1 MSSWLKDCYKLTEDK
16 VMPSLDRWLGF
27 FVLFFSSILLFLMI
41 ITKIVNP
48 IFGLNLLLTTNLR
61 VQMIIW
67 AWFFLASLAVWIF
80 ERRIIVFDKKE
91 IGILIALTGI
101 DPVTDTELLNL
112 SKKLD
117 ANIIA
122 EGFSGKVVIRHV
134 PSRLIPKKEKQAHSL
149 RKNYDAKLIIWG
161 NVDRGNINNEPH
173 TIFIPIF
180 FSYSMRLPFD
190 KLKSLNK
197 NITNLLGQHKWII
210 SDRNNA
216 IDRIYLAENIEGI
229 SLYIIGLTLF
239 FAREWDYA
247 ISLLSRILKKYKL
260 KQNYSYDDKVAIA
273 NIKLV
278 IFEVYKFKVKDLEL
292 WPGSE
297 KLQESIKQA
306 NILSGEMEELGF
318 KAQSLLTRAQVA
330 FAEKDLPKAK
340 NLCKEALQYA
350 YDDPAPS
357 FSLAFLSYYEG
368 GLKDGF
374 KYLDQAQKKN
384 AFKIGDQLVS
394 IARWYIEA
402 LNEDPKKIYL
412 NFPLG
417 IIYYDLIK
425 DKILAVDY
433 LQTFVDKYKEDQ
445 SKIIRKMLYE
455 AEKRL
460 KKNLSLIKNKTK

>member
-16 VMPSLDRWLGF
+16 VMPSLDRWPGF
-27 FVLFFSSILLFLMI
+27 FVLFFSSILLFLII
-41 ITKIVNP
+41 ITKIVDP

-67 AWFFLASLAVWIF
+67 TWVFLASLAVWIF

-122 EGFSGKVVIRHV
+122 EDFSGKVVIRHV
-134 PSRLIPKKEKQAHSL
+134 PSRLIPKEEKEAHSL

-173 TIFIPIF
+173 IIFIPIF

-216 IDRIYLAENIEGI
+216 IDRIYLAENIKGI

-239 FAREWDYA
+239 FAQKFDDA
-247 ISLLSRILKKYKL
+247 ILLLSRALKKYKSKRIL
-260 KQNYSYDDKVAIA
+260 SYNDKIAIT
-273 NIKLV
+273 NIQFV
-278 IFEVYKFKVKDLEL
+278 IFEIYRSRAKDLKL
-292 WPGSE
+292 WSGSK
-297 KLQESIKQA
+297 KLEDNIKKA
-306 NILSGEMEELGF
+306 NALSEEMQGLGF
-318 KAQSLLTRAQVA
+318 DAGSLITGAQAA
-330 FAEKDLPKAK
+330 FAKKDFPMAK
-340 NLCKEALQYA
+340 ILCNEALK
-350 YDDPAPS
+350 YDYNDPAPL
-357 FSLAFLSYYEG
+357 FSLAFLFYYNGE
-368 GLKDGF
+368 LEDGY
-374 KYLDQAQKKN
+374 KYLKQAKEKN
-384 AFKIGDQLVS
+384 AFKIGDQLIT
-394 IARWYIEA
+394 IARFYIEA
-402 LNEDPKKIYL
+402 LNEDPTKIYL

-433 LQTFVDKYKEDQ
+433 LQTFVDKYKKDKR
-445 SKIIRKMLYE
+445 KIVIKMLYQ

-460 KKNLSLIKNKTK
+460 EKNLRKQ